1 MTTYRQHGQPE
12 NAPKEQ
18 HPVNADPSP
27 NPESPNL
34 ESLDPESTNLESPN
48 PESDKRKSRKQKSLN
63 PEKAGIALLTDH
75 RYTAARADKDDWY
88 LANILRDD
96 ALLQVALSDLGI
108 SSVRVDWADAGI
120 DWSAFSC
127 AVFRTTWDYFER
139 IPEFLSWLGNIE
151 NDTLLCN
158 EAALIRWNL
167 DKHYLADLE
176 QQDIPIVPTRF
187 LEPGSEATLSDV
199 INETGWHDAILKPC
213 ISGAARH
220 TYRINRTNAGRIH
233 SELQPLLN
241 TESFIIQPFL
251 ADILH
256 SGEDTLILIDGEY
269 THAVTKKPKPGDFR
283 VQDDHGGTVHHCRPT
298 REQIELAE
306 RTIAACRTVTQPA
319 TRTVNRPATRTVNQP
334 STGAAT
340 RTVTQPATGAA
351 TRTATGTT
359 VSRSGPVYGRVDM
372 VRDSHGDWR
381 VMELE
386 LIEPELWLRNH
397 PPAARALA
405 HAIARF
411 LKS

>member
-1 MTTYRQHGQPE
+1 MVTIHNQHGQPG
-12 NAPKEQ
+12 NVPKK
-18 HPVNADPSP
+18 HPIVNAGPTL
-27 NPESPNL
+27 NP
-34 ESLDPESTNLESPN
+34 ESPN
-48 PESDKRKSRKQKSLN
+48 PESAKRESRNWK
-63 PEKAGIALLTDH
+63 KADIALLTDH
-75 RYTAARADKDDWY
+75 RYTATRADKGDWY

-96 ALLQVALSDLGI
+96 VLLQEALADLGI
-108 SSVRVDWADAGI
+108 SSVRVNWADADI

-139 IPEFLSWLGNIE
+139 ISEFLSWLGNIE

-167 DKHYLADLE
+167 DKHYMADLE
-176 QQDIPIVPTRF
+176 KQDIPIVPTRF
-187 LEPGSEATLSDV
+187 LDPGSDMTLSDM
-199 INETGWHDAILKPC
+199 IDETGWHDAILKPC

-220 TYRINRTNAGRIH
+220 TYRIDQTNADRIQ

-241 TESFIIQPFL
+241 TESFIVQPFL
-251 ADILH
+251 PDVLH
-256 SGEDTLILIDGEY
+256 AGEDTLVLIDGKY

-283 VQDDHGGTVHHCRPT
+283 VQDDHGGTVHHCSPD

-306 RTIAACRTVTQPA
+306 QTIAACQTACGSFSRTVSLP
-319 TRTVNRPATRTVNQP
+319 V
-334 STGAAT
+334 
-340 RTVTQPATGAA
+340 
-351 TRTATGTT
+351 
-359 VSRSGPVYGRVDM
+359 PVYGRVDM
-372 VRDSHGDWR
+372 VRDLQGDWR

-411 LKS
+411 LKSRHRTSST

>member
-1 MTTYRQHGQPE
+1 MTICSQHGQPG
-12 NAPKEQ
+12 NVPKK
-18 HPVNADPSP
+18 HPIVNAGPTL
-27 NPESPNL
+27 NPESPN
-34 ESLDPESTNLESPN
+34 PEAPY
-48 PESDKRKSRKQKSLN
+48 
-63 PEKAGIALLTDH
+63 PEKADIALLTDH
-75 RYTAARADKDDWY
+75 RYIAARADKDDWY

-96 ALLQVALSDLGI
+96 ALLQEALADLGI
-108 SSVRVDWADAGI
+108 SSVRVDWANADI

-139 IPEFLSWLGNIE
+139 ISEFLSWLGNIE

-176 QQDIPIVPTRF
+176 EQGIPIVPTRF
-187 LEPGSEATLSDV
+187 LDPGSDMTLSDM
-199 INETGWHDAILKPC
+199 IDETGWHDAILKPC

-220 TYRINRTNAGRIH
+220 TYRIDQTNADRIQ

-241 TESFIIQPFL
+241 TESFIVQPFL
-251 ADILH
+251 PDVLH
-256 SGEDTLILIDGEY
+256 AGEDTLVLIDGKY

-283 VQDDHGGTVHHCRPT
+283 VQDDHGGTVHHCRPD
-298 REQIELAE
+298 REQIILAE
-306 RTIAACRTVTQPA
+306 RAIAACNP
-319 TRTVNRPATRTVNQP
+319 N
-334 STGAAT
+334 
-340 RTVTQPATGAA
+340 
-351 TRTATGTT
+351 
-359 VSRSGPVYGRVDM
+359 PVYGRVDM
-372 VRDSHGDWR
+372 VRDLRGDWR

-397 PPAARALA
+397 PPSARALA

>member
-1 MTTYRQHGQPE
+1 MTTYRLHGQPG
-12 NAPKEQ
+12 NVPKEQ
-18 HPVNADPSP
+18 QPVNVEPSP
-27 NPESPNL
+27 NPESP
-34 ESLDPESTNLESPN
+34 
-48 PESDKRKSRKQKSLN
+48 N

-75 RYTAARADKDDWY
+75 RYTAGRADKDDWY

-96 ALLQVALSDLGI
+96 ALLQKALADLGI

-167 DKHYLADLE
+167 DKHYMADLE
-176 QQDIPIVPTRF
+176 QQGIPIVPTRF

-220 TYRINRTNAGRIH
+220 TYRINRTNADRIH
-233 SELQPLLN
+233 SELLPLLN
-241 TESFIIQPFL
+241 TKSFIVQPFL
-251 ADILH
+251 ADVLH
-256 SGEDTLILIDGEY
+256 SGEDTLVLIDGEY

-283 VQDDHGGTVHHCRPT
+283 VQDDHGGTVHHCRPD
-298 REQIELAE
+298 RVQIKLAE
-306 RTIAACRTVTQPA
+306 QTIAACRTVTQPA
-319 TRTVNRPATRTVNQP
+319 TRTVSRPV
-334 STGAAT
+334 
-340 RTVTQPATGAA
+340 
-351 TRTATGTT
+351 
-359 VSRSGPVYGRVDM
+359 PVYGRVDM
-372 VRDSHGDWR
+372 VRDSDGDWR